1 MTPVLIRVM
10 LLIFTLLF
18 LCYPTFFFLPSN
30 NIYLITTLLM
40 TILTFTWRKNKNN
53 VQEVYLCYPTLPRPL
68 PHRMQQSSWV
78 LALCTPLTHNNKLI
92 HNVCHISFLEWLHI
106 GTYAS
111 LSYSSLALLF
121 IPQKSILLQKQISF
135 LPKVWMKSI
144 PNTFIRD
151 CPLQTHPSH
160 LRQVSHVVF
169 EFLVIFLVQRF
180 SPGM

>member
-1 MTPVLIRVM
+1 M
-10 LLIFTLLF
+10 LFYSSLSL
-18 LCYPTFFFLPSN
+18 
-30 NIYLITTLLM
+30 
-40 TILTFTWRKNKNN
+40 
-53 VQEVYLCYPTLPRPL
+53 L
-68 PHRMQQSSWV
+68 PHFAPPTSPPHGAKQLSPST
-78 LALCTPLTHNNKLI
+78 TPLTHNDKLI

-135 LPKVWMKSI
+135 LPKAWMKSI

-169 EFLVIFLVQRF
+169 EFLVIFLVQHF
-180 SPGM
+180 PPGM